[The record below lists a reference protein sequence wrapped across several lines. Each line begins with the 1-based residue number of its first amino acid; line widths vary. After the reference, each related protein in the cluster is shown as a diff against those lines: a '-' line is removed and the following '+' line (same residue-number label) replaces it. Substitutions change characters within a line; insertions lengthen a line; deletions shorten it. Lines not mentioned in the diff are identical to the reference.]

1 MKWTYIPMIIGGI
14 FIGSVAYPSIQ
25 QVSLE
30 EAQKVALNTIGS
42 NTNTRL
48 LKAGADKIKSVNQ
61 LTDSGHSLMYE

>member
-1 MKWTYIPMIIGGI
+1 MIIGGI

-30 EAQKVALNTIGS
+30 EAKKMALGIIEN
-42 NTNTRL
+42 NTNARS

-61 LTDSGHSLMYE
+61 LTDSGHSLMYEEMI